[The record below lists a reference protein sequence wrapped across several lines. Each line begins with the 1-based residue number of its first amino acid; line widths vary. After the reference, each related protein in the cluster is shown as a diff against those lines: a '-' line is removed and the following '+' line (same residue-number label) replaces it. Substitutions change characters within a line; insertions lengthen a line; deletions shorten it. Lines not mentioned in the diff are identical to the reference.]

1 MTNVMDDEEFKRVLA
16 KTDSGEDGRLARRYI
31 ASHVTAL
38 KEQLEARDKMYR
50 EDTKSLRHKVQ
61 YAARELERIQEQLAT
76 AEMAFAIAEQR
87 TADAQALCEQSQ
99 ERVKELEWIIE
110 TLKTTAQ
117 GFRELD
123 EGNFVTLQELEQTLN
138 PRHEG
143 E

>member
-1 MTNVMDDEEFKRVLA
+1 MTDIMDPDDFERVLGF
-16 KTDSGEDGRLARRYI
+16 TGSGEDGRLARRYI
-31 ASHVTAL
+31 AKHVT
-38 KEQLEARDKMYR
+38 EQR
-50 EDTKSLRHKVQ
+50 EK
-61 YAARELERIQEQLAT
+61 LAI
-76 AEMAFAIAEQR
+76 AEMAFVIAEQR
-87 TADAQALCEQSQ
+87 TADAQALCEQAR